1 MADQNLVSSQDLK
14 ALSIDFVNNFSNGVH
29 GLLTALQGV
38 QLRPM
43 AQGSTIKTYKTTV
56 TKAASRT
63 VGEGEEIP
71 LTHFTR
77 KEDKTYTLQLTDKLR
92 KETSYE
98 AIRSAGS
105 ALAIQYT
112 DQQLLGIAQKNAKQ
126 DLFDALDSKATT
138 KINAGGFQQ
147 AISKSLGKLTALFE
161 DLDGAG
167 STVVFVNPD
176 DFYDY
181 LGNQQI
187 SVQTQFGLSYIKNF
201 LNAGTIIM
209 SANVPSG
216 HVYATVNN
224 NLKFYYIPQTG
235 EAGAAFD
242 MQTDQTGLIGITHFE
257 DKKALVYDSVVVGGW
272 LILPELSD
280 GIVNATITTADSKS
294 AGTPASKQLK
304 GDAKL

>member
-1 MADQNLVSSQDLK
+1 MADTNLVTSNDLK
-14 ALSIDFVNNFSNGVH
+14 ALSIDFVNNFSNSVS
-29 GLLTALQGV
+29 GLMNVLQGV

-43 AQGSTIKTYKTTV
+43 SAGSTIKTYKTTV
-56 TKAASRT
+56 TKAAQRT

-71 LTHFTR
+71 LTKVAR
-77 KEDKTYTLQLTDKLR
+77 KEDKDYTLALTDKLR

-98 AIRSAGS
+98 AIQTAGS

-112 DQQLLGIAQKNAKQ
+112 DQELLNIAQKNAKA
-126 DLFDALDSKATT
+126 DLFDALKSKATT
-138 KINAGGFQQ
+138 KITAGGFQQ
-147 AISKSLGKLTALFE
+147 AVSKALGKLTALFE

-187 SVQTQFGLSYIKNF
+187 TVQNQFGLSYIKNF

-209 SANVPSG
+209 SASVPTG

-224 NLKFYYIPQTG
+224 NIKFYYIPQSG
-235 EAGAAFD
+235 AAGAAFG
-242 MQTDQTGLIGITHFE
+242 MQTDSTGLIGITHSE
-257 DKKALVYDSVVVGGW
+257 DKVRMVFDSVVVGGW

-280 GIVNATITTADSKS
+280 GIVDATVQAPSTSL
-294 AGTPASKQLK
+294 AGK
-304 GDAKL
+304 GGE